1 MNIDNIRKTIESLKA
16 SKTFNQAHFL
26 HSCGT
31 PSCIAGHAAADAGIS
46 YKRVPGSNFNV
57 AETIKTA
64 AAVWF
69 GIYPDSEEANK
80 LFFTIDPNDIVT
92 TKEEAIAVLEN
103 FIETGRVEWE
113 RVWTQG
119 TEETT

>member
-16 SKTFNQAHFL
+16 SKTFDQAHFL

-31 PSCIAGHAAADAGIS
+31 PACIAGHAAADAGIS
-46 YKRVPGSNFNV
+46 YKRVPSSNYFNV
-57 AETIKTA
+57 AATIKTA
-64 AAVWF
+64 AAHWF
-69 GIYPDSEEANK
+69 GIYPDSKEADK
-80 LFFTIDPNDIVT
+80 LFFTISPNNIAT

-113 RVWTQG
+113 REE